1 MKKAFAFILLI
12 ASILSA
18 CKNVQKAQQANH
30 KKLHKLS
37 YITQTPDSLLTSESV
52 YFDKNKNT
60 LYVSCIN
67 GKPLDK
73 DSNGYISQV
82 DLNGK
87 IIKLHWIDGLNA
99 PKGMGVYKN
108 KLYVTDID
116 RIAIIDKNQGKIIK
130 FVNVQGAK
138 FLNDIAIDSSG
149 NVYITDS
156 NNNLVYLLQNDS
168 TITVWLDSLP
178 AANGLFI
185 KGDTLFIGTRDHLMA
200 ANLNTK
206 ELKTVASYK
215 TPMIDGLQPA
225 AGGFITSDWF
235 GKVYFVDT
243 QVDTVYPMLNFPQQ
257 TKNAADL
264 AYIPEKNLV
273 IVPTFFDNRV
283 IFYKFQ

>member
-1 MKKAFAFILLI
+1 MKKAIAFTLLI
-12 ASILSA
+12 ALILTA
-18 CKNVQKAQQANH
+18 CKNVQKASQANH
-30 KKLHKLS
+30 KKLHKLT

-52 YFDKNKNT
+52 FYDKNKNL

-73 DSNGYISQV
+73 DSNGYISKV
-82 DLNGK
+82 GLDGK
-87 IIKLHWIDGLNA
+87 IIKLHWIGGLNA
-99 PKGMGVYKN
+99 PKGMGTYEN

-116 RIAIIDKNQGKIIK
+116 RIAIIDKDQGKIIK

-138 FLNDIAIDSSG
+138 FLNDIAVDSKG
-149 NVYITDS
+149 NVYISDS

-168 TITVWLDSLP
+168 SVTVWLDNLKS
-178 AANGLFI
+178 ANGLFI
-185 KGDTLFIGTRDHLMA
+185 KGDTLFIGTKDNLMA
-200 ANLNTK
+200 ANIKTK
-206 ELKTVASYK
+206 ELKTIASYK

-235 GKVYFVDT
+235 GKIYFIDT
-243 QVDTVYPMLNFPQQ
+243 QVDTVYTMLNFPQQ